1 MQIKINCL
9 IVAMALCVLQINIK
23 NWKKNKYFLQCEL
36 SNSNPDII
44 LINETGEVPNN
55 NLKLYGY
62 RSITKSLGT
71 FSGVA
76 ILIKYNIKYSEIPTT
91 DQNTL
96 AIRILTTIGPIII
109 CTSYIP
115 PRLPTLPIL
124 QYNKIL
130 SYNLPTVFISDINA
144 HHPFLHNTRGQGDTK
159 GDIAYSSVLHKI
171 NNVNSWGHLLT
182 LTSHDIDKANLM
194 LY

>member
-1 MQIKINCL
+1 MFFKL
-9 IVAMALCVLQINIK
+9 ISKTGKRINIFFNVK
-23 NWKKNKYFLQCEL
+23 LT
-36 SNSNPDII
+36 NSNPDVI
-44 LINETGEVPNN
+44 LINETCEVPNN

-62 RSITKSLGT
+62 RSITKSLGA

-115 PRLPTLPIL
+115 PRLLTLPIL

-130 SYNLPTVFISDINA
+130 SYNLPTIFISDINA
-144 HHPFLHNTRGQGDTK
+144 HHPFLHNTKRTRR
-159 GDIAYSSVLHKI
+159 H
-171 NNVNSWGHLLT
+171 
-182 LTSHDIDKANLM
+182 
-194 LY
+194 